1 VIHPLEMS
9 AVSPAIGV
17 GVHDGLTARLAEI
30 AGFDLAWVGSLEVS
44 ARFGFPDRNLITS
57 PEMAS
62 VIAEVRAATDLPI
75 FVDADNGYGSDL
87 TAMRAATLFEA
98 AGAQT
103 MVIEDN
109 AFPKE
114 NSLIVGHSRQLVEVD
129 DFVARLSAI
138 RATRRR
144 LQIVARTEALV
155 AGLGVE
161 EAVLRLRKYAAAG
174 IDGLFVQVN
183 SECRDLLFPVLAE
196 LRGVLPFV
204 LAPTAFPELK
214 AADYAKYGVS
224 TVLFANIVVRKMVV
238 TLSKTL
244 SELRQT
250 ECLSELDGPVAP
262 VSEVFKIM
270 DRSATSLRATA

>member
-1 VIHPLEMS
+1 MLPTEKS
-9 AVSPAIGV
+9 APRPAVGV
-17 GVHDGLTARLAEI
+17 GVHDGLTARLAEM

-44 ARFGFPDRNLITS
+44 ARIGFPDRNLITS

-62 VIAEVRAATDLPI
+62 VISEVHAATDLPI

-87 TAMRAATLFEA
+87 TAVRAAALFEA
-98 AGAQT
+98 AGAHT

-114 NSLIVGHSRQLVEVD
+114 NSLVTGQSRQLVPVD
-129 DFVARLSAI
+129 DFVARLGAI
-138 RATRRR
+138 RATR
-144 LQIVARTEALV
+144 QKMQVVARTEALV

-174 IDGLFVQVN
+174 VDGLFVQVI
-183 SECRDLLFPVLAE
+183 SDCRELLFPVLEE
-196 LRGVLPFV
+196 LHGVLPFV
-204 LAPTAFPELK
+204 LAPTAFPELR
-214 AADYAKYGVS
+214 AVDYAQYGVS

-244 SELRQT
+244 AELRQT
-250 ECLSELDGPVAP
+250 ECLAEVDGPVAP
-262 VSEVFKIM
+262 VSDVLRIM
-270 DRSATSLRATA
+270 DRTTAPLRATA

>member
-1 VIHPLEMS
+1 MS
-9 AVSPAIGV
+9 ARGPAVGV

-30 AGFDLAWVGSLEVS
+30 AGFDLVWVGSLEVS
-44 ARFGFPDRNLITS
+44 ARFGIPDRNLITS
-57 PEMAS
+57 SEMAS
-62 VIAEVRAATDLPI
+62 VISEVRAATNLPI

-87 TAMRAATLFEA
+87 TAMRAATFFEA
-98 AGAQT
+98 AGAQAL
-103 MVIEDN
+103 VIEDN

-114 NSLIVGHSRQLVEVD
+114 NSLVVGHSRQLVDVS
-129 DFVARLSAI
+129 DFVTRLSAI
-138 RATRRR
+138 RTARKEM
-144 LQIVARTEALV
+144 QIVARTEALV

-183 SECRDLLFPVLAE
+183 SGCRDLLFPVLNE

-204 LAPTAFPELK
+204 LAPTALPEVK
-214 AADYAKYGVS
+214 VADYAEYGVS
-224 TVLFANIVVRKMVV
+224 TVLFANIVVRKIVA
-238 TLSKTL
+238 TLSKAL

-250 ECLSELDGPVAP
+250 ECLSEVEGPLAP

-270 DRSATSLRATA
+270 DRAAVPFRLH